1 MKGATAMSNFRVTE
15 IVDGDTFDVTPR
27 WQWNGQ
33 TGSRIRPAGYDA
45 PELTGLR
52 GYAAKTRLARLVLGQ
67 EVDLRAAHT
76 IDRGRLVCEVYFQ
89 GKNLADYFPGFQ

>member
-1 MKGATAMSNFRVTE
+1 MSNFRVIT
-15 IVDGDTFDVTPR
+15 IVDGDTFDVSPR

-52 GYAAKTRLARLVLGQ
+52 GYIAKTRLEKLILGHDV
-67 EVDLRAAHT
+67 ELRSAHT
-76 IDRGRLVCEVYFQ
+76 MDRGRLVCEVYYG
-89 GKNLADYFPGFQ
+89 GKNLADYFPEYQ